1 MTLKNPASQ
10 TMTIIHIVAIPRN
23 IEEFF
28 IHWSSLL
35 RRVLFLHVSCSSSF
49 VFSKR
54 KAGNAD
60 RLPNLHRTAEE
71 LQSRRNRYLVD
82 HMTNLYPH

>member
-1 MTLKNPASQ
+1 MTLKNQASQ

-35 RRVLFLHVSCSSSF
+35 DVFRSSSF

-54 KAGNAD
+54 QAGNAD